1 MKNSYLFSL
10 LFGLF
15 YNMLTPVTFHAEGD
29 GGGGSV
35 DGKGGDGDKSGKGGD
50 DKKFTQEELD
60 RIVADR
66 VARAEKKYEG
76 IDLAEHK
83 RLKDEEQKRQQD
95 YDKKKGNFDKVLKE
109 TVEKKDKEIGALRD
123 ELRKERVDNRL
134 LSEASEQKALAPD
147 QVVTLLKPNVRVTEK
162 GEIEVLGE
170 NGEPRYNGAEPYT
183 IKDLV
188 GEFLEKNPHYL
199 PAGPNGSGS
208 SGSQNGSGG
217 EKRKLEDLDMSKNE
231 DRKYYKE
238 HYQSDK
244 NFYAT
249 K

>member
-15 YNMLTPVTFHAEGD
+15 YNMLTPVTFYAEGE
-29 GGGGSV
+29 GAGGSG
-35 DGKGGDGDKSGKGGD
+35 DGEGGDGDKSGQGEE

-76 IDLAEHK
+76 IDPAEHK
-83 RLKDEEQKRQQD
+83 RLKDEEEKRQQD
-95 YDKKKGNFDKVLKE
+95 YDKKKGNFEKVLKE
-109 TVEKKDKEIGALRD
+109 TVDKKDKEINGLRD

-134 LSEASEQKALAPD
+134 LGEASEQKAISPD
-147 QVVTLLKPNVRVTEK
+147 QVVTLLKPSVRVTEK
-162 GEIEVLGE
+162 GSIEVVDGE
-170 NGEPRYNGAEPYT
+170 GKPRYKGAEAYT

-188 GEFLEKNPHYL
+188 EEFLEKNPHYL

-208 SGSQNGSGG
+208 GGSDSSSNGAQ
-217 EKRKLEDLDMSKNE
+217 KKLKDLDMSKPE

-238 HYQSDK
+238 NFQSDK
-244 NFYAT
+244 NYYVT

>member
-29 GGGGSV
+29 GAGGS
-35 DGKGGDGDKSGKGGD
+35 GDGEGGEGNKSGQGGD

-76 IDLAEHK
+76 IDPAEHK

-95 YDKKKGNFDKVLKE
+95 YDKKKGNFEKVLKE
-109 TVEKKDKEIGALRD
+109 TVETKDKEINTLRD

-134 LSEASEQKALAPD
+134 LREASEQKALAPD
-147 QVVTLLKPNVRVTEK
+147 QVVTLLKPNVHVTDK
-162 GEIEVLGE
+162 GDIEVLDDKGS
-170 NGEPRYNGAEPYT
+170 PRYNGAEPYK

-199 PAGPNGSGS
+199 PAGPRGSGS
-208 SGSQNGSGG
+208 GGSGG
-217 EKRKLEDLDMSKNE
+217 GKGSAPIALKDLDMSKPE
-231 DRKYYKE
+231 HRKIYKE
-238 HYQSDK
+238 HYRKEGSP
-244 NFYAT
+244 A
-249 K
+249 

>member
-15 YNMLTPVTFHAEGD
+15 YNMLAPKTFYAAGEGA
-29 GGGGSV
+29 GGGGE
-35 DGKGGDGDKSGKGGD
+35 GEKGAEGEKGGEDEKT
-50 DKKFTQEELD
+50 FTQEELD

-66 VARAEKKYEG
+66 VSRAEKKYEG
-76 IDLAEHK
+76 VDPAEHK
-83 RLKDEEQKRQQD
+83 RLKEEEQKRQQD
-95 YDKKKGNFDKVLKE
+95 YDKKKGNFEKVLKD
-109 TVEKKDKEIGALRD
+109 TVEAKDKEIGALRD
-123 ELRKERVDNRL
+123 ELIKERVDNRL

-147 QVVTLLKPNVRVTEK
+147 QVVTLLKPNVRVTDK
-162 GEIEVLGE
+162 GDIEVLDDTGA
-170 NGEPRYNGAEPYT
+170 PRYKGAEPFK
-183 IKDLV
+183 INDLV

-199 PAGPNGSGS
+199 PAGASGSGS
-208 SGSQNGSGG
+208 GGSRNSSTSGD
-217 EKRKLEDLDMSKNE
+217 KRKLEELDMSKPE

>member
-1 MKNSYLFSL
+1 MLIPKT
-10 LFGLF
+10 F
-15 YNMLTPVTFHAEGD
+15 YVEGD
-29 GGGGSV
+29 EAGGGSE
-35 DGKGGDGDKSGKGGD
+35 DGGDDDGNGSDGGKSGD
-50 DKKFTQEELD
+50 DKKFTQQELD

-76 IDLAEHK
+76 IDPAEHQ
-83 RLKDEEQKRQQD
+83 RLKEEENKRQQD
-95 YDKKKGNFDKVLKE
+95 YDKKKGNFEKILKE
-109 TVEKKDKEIGALRD
+109 TVETKDKEINALRD

-134 LSEASEQKALAPD
+134 LSEASEQNALAPD

-170 NGEPRYNGAEPYT
+170 NGEPRYKGADPYT

-188 GEFLEKNPHYL
+188 GEFLEKNSHYL

-208 SGSQNGSGG
+208 GGSKSGTGG
-217 EKRKLEDLDMSKNE
+217 EKRKLTDLDMSRPD

-238 HYQSDK
+238 NYQSDK
-244 NFYAT
+244 NYYAT